1 MFQELCDKAGSPLGS
16 TGSVTDSI
24 KSESPSGSVPEDRK
38 GLEAGMFFIM
48 IAHLVKKTWLNAA
61 LSGFSDYILIVILF
75 LSLVTLLCHIHAQE
89 LV

>member
-48 IAHLVKKTWLNAA
+48 IAHLVKKL
-61 LSGFSDYILIVILF
+61 G
-75 LSLVTLLCHIHAQE
+75 
-89 LV
+89 